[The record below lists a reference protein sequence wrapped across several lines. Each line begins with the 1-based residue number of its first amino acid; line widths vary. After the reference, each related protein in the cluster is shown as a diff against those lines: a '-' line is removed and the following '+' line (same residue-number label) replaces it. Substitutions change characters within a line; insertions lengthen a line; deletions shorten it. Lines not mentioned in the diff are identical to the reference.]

1 MFDLSTTPKEI
12 DLKQKHF
19 TGVYVDNNGMLD
31 TFHYVL
37 EGSYYHDEGT
47 KYELDL
53 VMNSYKN
60 RFITFRSYSNYN
72 KITDNCIDT
81 NSFQIESQN
90 PIILHRTAFENKWG
104 SFKECLELS
113 LRNEAFTNVYATQR
127 NVPNMDTRLVPFI
140 CPQESFPMQLIIL
153 TDDGLKHINGILRY
167 EFRDDR
173 SDSCP
178 SCVQGFISFEES
190 VNKIRKHIISGT
202 NQATFSGDFIH
213 TFDYS
218 TDMAITRSLY
228 DAFRPVIELARI
240 KTITFEEI
248 K

>member
-1 MFDLSTTPKEI
+1 MFDLSTTSNKN
-12 DLKQKHF
+12 DLHKKHF

-37 EGSYYHDEGT
+37 EGSYYHDDNT

-72 KITDNCIDT
+72 KINDYCIDT
-81 NSFQIESQN
+81 NSFQIESN
-90 PIILHRTAFENKWG
+90 NHIIHHRCAFENKWG
-104 SFKECLELS
+104 SFKECIELS
-113 LRNEAFTNVYATQR
+113 LRNEAFTNIYAARR
-127 NVPNMDTRLVPFI
+127 NVPDMNTYLVPYI
-140 CPQESFPMQLIIL
+140 CPQDALPIQLIIL
-153 TDDGLKHINGILRY
+153 TDDGLKLINGILKY

-173 SDSCP
+173 YESCP
-178 SCVQGFISFEES
+178 SCVQGFSSFEEA
-190 VNKIRKHIISGT
+190 VNKIRKHIIAGT
-202 NQATFSGDFIH
+202 KNASFSGNFIH

-218 TDMAITRSLY
+218 TDISITRSLY

-240 KTITFEEI
+240 KSITFEEI